1 MRRKAS
7 TNLFAIL
14 ALGSLVLVGVLGF
27 FLFSGGE
34 KPSSLTADGER
45 VESLFI
51 YCAAGMRYP
60 MEKVSKAYE
69 EEFGTRIQL
78 QYGGSNTLLSQL
90 EVSQTGDLYLAADE
104 SYIRQA
110 RDSGLVTE
118 SLNLALMKP
127 TIVVREENTT
137 ITSIES
143 LASADV
149 RVALGNPD
157 AAAIGKKTRRL
168 LTRSGHWDAIEKN
181 VTDNGVYKPTVNDVA
196 GDIDIGSVD
205 AGVIWDSTLNQF
217 DELKAIST
225 PELDAGEA
233 MVQIGVLNSS
243 RNVTAALHF
252 ARYVAARDRG
262 LLVFR
267 QTGFR
272 VVDGDLWADHP
283 ELTFFAGAVNRLA
296 LEPVIKEFE
305 RREGVS
311 IKTVYNGCG
320 ILTSQ
325 MRGILETDGNGF
337 PDTYMACDTYYLN
350 TVKEFFEPGTT
361 VSETD
366 IVICVQK
373 GNPKQIT
380 SLQDLAREG
389 VRVAVGEPQECT
401 IGVLTR
407 RLLQEAEIYEVM
419 LEQNIKTQTPSSAM
433 LLPSV
438 ITRSSDAVVVYY
450 TDARNNLDKLDI
462 VTIDSPLARAIQP
475 FSVSLQ
481 SDFKHLSH
489 RLFDMVSRS
498 RDKFESAG
506 FRWKL
511 GGQSGS

>member
-7 TNLFAIL
+7 TNLFAVL
-14 ALGSLVLVGVLGF
+14 AISSLLLIAVLSW
-27 FLFSGGE
+27 FLFSGNEKSSFSGAGGE
-34 KPSSLTADGER
+34 K
-45 VESLFI
+45 VESLFV

-60 MEKVSKAYE
+60 MEKVCKEYE
-69 EEFGTRIQL
+69 DEFGIEIQL

-90 EVSQTGDLYLAADE
+90 EVSKTGDLYLAADD

-110 RDSGLVTE
+110 RDKGLLAE
-118 SLNLALMKP
+118 SLSLALMKP
-127 TIVVREENTT
+127 IIVVRHDNTT
-137 ITSIES
+137 ITSVES
-143 LASADV
+143 LASPDV

-157 AAAIGKKTRRL
+157 AAAVGKKTRRL
-168 LTRSGHWDAIEKN
+168 LTRSGHWEAIEKN
-181 VTDNGVYKPTVNDVA
+181 VTANGVFKPTVNDVA
-196 GDIDIGSVD
+196 SDIDIGSVD

-217 DELKAIST
+217 DDLKGVST
-225 PELDAGEA
+225 PELDVGEA

-243 RNVTAALHF
+243 QNATAALHF
-252 ARYVAARDRG
+252 ARYAAARDKG

-272 VVDGDLWADHP
+272 VVEGDKWADQP
-283 ELTFFAGAVNRLA
+283 RLTFYAGAVNRLA

-305 RREGVS
+305 QREGVS
-311 IKTVYNGCG
+311 IDTVYNGCG

-325 MRGILETDGNGF
+325 MRGIIETNGNGF

-350 TVKEFFEPGTT
+350 TVKELFEPGTT

-373 GNPKQIT
+373 GNPKQIM
-380 SLQDLAREG
+380 SLEDLAREG

-407 RLLQEAEIYEVM
+407 RLLQEAEIYQVM
-419 LEQNIKTQTPSSAM
+419 LDQNIKAQTPSSAM

-438 ITRSSDAVVVYY
+438 ITGASDAVVVYY
-450 TDARNNLDKLDI
+450 TDARQNLDKLDI
-462 VTIDSPLARAIQP
+462 VMIDSPLARAIQP

-481 SDFKHLSH
+481 SDFKHLGY
-489 RLFDMVSRS
+489 RLFDTLSRS
-498 RDKFESAG
+498 RDKFEAAG